1 MSPKKSKAKARP
13 KKARPKMKTA
23 ARVRARTGAKKKAGG
38 KKAVKAR
45 GARKAVK
52 KKTARKAAKKKTA
65 RRAVKKKTARR
76 AVKKKTARKAVKKKT
91 ARKAVKKKTAG
102 KAAKKKTARKAAKKG
117 RATKKAP
124 RKVAAKAA
132 KKATARPRSAPAAK
146 GVALAPVVVKSAP
159 APAETTKPAKGRAK
173 GRGRRRSSRR
183 TIIRRGPDGEILAP
197 GDLLLPGGAKG
208 EEEIQY
214 LFRGCM
220 AAEHPAEEEA
230 ISEVLAKRG
239 IPEGPGERDE
249 LQRTL
254 SWAQERF
261 GGGDVEPIIPI
272 RSNLR
277 RTFPG
282 VVDRARQRRREIG
295 AFLRGLDM
303 GHTETSHM
311 DAHGEASLQSLME
324 WAARLENLVE
334 NLAETP
340 ETNQAHYT
348 QFHRVLDQL
357 EATTEALVIDVEQT
371 LRRLRDR
378 LEH

>member
-1 MSPKKSKAKARP
+1 MSPKKSKAKP
-13 KKARPKMKTA
+13 KKATP
-23 ARVRARTGAKKKAGG
+23 KKKAAKARAVK

-45 GARKAVK
+45 AARK
-52 KKTARKAAKKKTA
+52 
-65 RRAVKKKTARR
+65 
-76 AVKKKTARKAVKKKT
+76 
-91 ARKAVKKKTAG
+91 
-102 KAAKKKTARKAAKKG
+102 
-117 RATKKAP
+117 
-124 RKVAAKAA
+124 KAA
-132 KKATARPRSAPAAK
+132 KKAVKARAGKKAAKKAVKARAGKKAAKKAARPKSTTTRTAAK
-146 GVALAPVVVKSAP
+146 KSTAKSKAAARAAAAKPVVVKPAP
-159 APAETTKPAKGRAK
+159 APPDAPKRKKARS
-173 GRGRRRSSRR
+173 RRRSSRR
-183 TIIRRGPDGEILAP
+183 AIIRRGPDGEILAP
-197 GDLLLPGGAKG
+197 GDLLLPGGPKG

-214 LFRGCM
+214 MFRGCM
-220 AAEHPAEEEA
+220 AAEHPVAEDA
-230 ISEVLAKRG
+230 VNEVLTKRG
-239 IPEGPGERDE
+239 VPEGPGEREE
-249 LQRTL
+249 LQNTIE
-254 SWAQERF
+254 WAQERF

-277 RTFPG
+277 KTFQG

-303 GHTETSHM
+303 GQTETSHM

-324 WAARLENLVE
+324 WAARLESLVE

-340 ETNQAHYT
+340 EMNQAHYT

>member
-1 MSPKKSKAKARP
+1 MSPKKSKAKPKAKP
-13 KKARPKMKTA
+13 KKAS
-23 ARVRARTGAKKKAGG
+23 
-38 KKAVKAR
+38 
-45 GARKAVK
+45 
-52 KKTARKAAKKKTA
+52 AAKKAKP
-65 RRAVKKKTARR
+65 K
-76 AVKKKTARKAVKKKT
+76 
-91 ARKAVKKKTAG
+91 KKKTAG
-102 KAAKKKTARKAAKKG
+102 TRPGARAAKKKAVKKAAKARTVKKVAKKAAKA
-117 RATKKAP
+117 RVAKRTLKKAVKKTAAKPKAKAPKKAP
-124 RKVAAKAA
+124 KKPVAKPKAAAKAVPV
-132 KKATARPRSAPAAK
+132 KA
-146 GVALAPVVVKSAP
+146 VVVKPAP
-159 APAETTKPAKGRAK
+159 APAEATKGKAKGK
-173 GRGRRRSSRR
+173 GRSRRRSSRR
-183 TIIRRGPDGEILAP
+183 AIIRRGPDGEILAP

-214 LFRGCM
+214 IFRGCM
-220 AAEHPAEEEA
+220 AAEHPVAEEA
-230 ISEVLAKRG
+230 VNEVLAKRG
-239 IPEGPGERDE
+239 VPEGPGEREE
-249 LQRTL
+249 LQSTIE
-254 SWAQERF
+254 WAQERF

-277 RTFPG
+277 KTFQG
-282 VVDRARQRRREIG
+282 IVDRARQRRREIG

-340 ETNQAHYT
+340 EMNQAHYT

-357 EATTEALVIDVEQT
+357 EATTEALVVDVEQT

>member
-1 MSPKKSKAKARP
+1 MSPKKSTAKPKKATAKRKARP
-13 KKARPKMKTA
+13 KKAAA
-23 ARVRARTGAKKKAGG
+23 ARKTKRKAAKARVAKKAA
-38 KKAVKAR
+38 KKAVKKAVR
-45 GARKAVK
+45 SKAAKKAVKKAAKGKAAKKAVKKAAKGKAARKAVK
-52 KKTARKAAKKKTA
+52 KAAKGKATK
-65 RRAVKKKTARR
+65 
-76 AVKKKTARKAVKKKT
+76 KAVKKAAAKPK
-91 ARKAVKKKTAG
+91 ARAPKKAPG
-102 KAAKKKTARKAAKKG
+102 KAAAKT
-117 RATKKAP
+117 
-124 RKVAAKAA
+124 AAKASPV
-132 KKATARPRSAPAAK
+132 KT
-146 GVALAPVVVKSAP
+146 VVVKTAP
-159 APAETTKPAKGRAK
+159 APAEATKGKGKAKGRS
-173 GRGRRRSSRR
+173 RRRSSRR
-183 TIIRRGPDGEILAP
+183 AVIRRGPDGEVLAP

-208 EEEIQY
+208 DEEIQY

-220 AAEHPAEEEA
+220 AAEHPVAEDA
-230 ISEVLAKRG
+230 VNEVLGKRG
-239 IPEGPGERDE
+239 VPEGPGEREE
-249 LQRTL
+249 LQGTID
-254 SWAQERF
+254 WAQERF

-272 RSNLR
+272 RNNLR
-277 RTFPG
+277 RTFQG

-334 NLAETP
+334 NLTETP
-340 ETNQAHYT
+340 EMNQAHYT

>member
-1 MSPKKSKAKARP
+1 MSPKKSKAKAKP
-13 KKARPKMKTA
+13 KKKA
-23 ARVRARTGAKKKAGG
+23 AAKKKAVKRATKARAK
-38 KKAVKAR
+38 KKAVKKVA
-45 GARKAVK
+45 
-52 KKTARKAAKKKTA
+52 KKTARKKTAKARAAKKPMKKAA
-65 RRAVKKKTARR
+65 R
-76 AVKKKTARKAVKKKT
+76 
-91 ARKAVKKKTAG
+91 G
-102 KAAKKKTARKAAKKG
+102 KAARKN
-117 RATKKAP
+117 
-124 RKVAAKAA
+124 A
-132 KKATARPRSAPAAK
+132 KKATRGKTAKKPVKKAPAKAAQKKAAAK
-146 GVALAPVVVKSAP
+146 AKAPARSKAAAKTAPAKPVVVKPAP
-159 APAETTKPAKGRAK
+159 APPEASKAKK
-173 GRGRRRSSRR
+173 KKKSRRRSSRR
-183 TIIRRGPDGEILAP
+183 AIIRRGPDGEILAP

-220 AAEHPAEEEA
+220 AAEHPAAEEA
-230 ISEVLAKRG
+230 IGEVLTKRG
-239 IPEGPGERDE
+239 VPEGPGEREE
-249 LQRTL
+249 LQNTID
-254 SWAQERF
+254 WARERF

-277 RTFPG
+277 RTFQG

-334 NLAETP
+334 NLTETP
-340 ETNQAHYT
+340 EMNQAHYT

>member
-1 MSPKKSKAKARP
+1 MSPKKSKAKTKP
-13 KKARPKMKTA
+13 KKAARPRKLGA
-23 ARVRARTGAKKKAGG
+23 AKKKAGAKKQTTTRARPAG
-38 KKAVKAR
+38 KAARKKTTRGTTAKGKGPKKAT
-45 GARKAVK
+45 G
-52 KKTARKAAKKKTA
+52 
-65 RRAVKKKTARR
+65 
-76 AVKKKTARKAVKKKT
+76 
-91 ARKAVKKKTAG
+91 G
-102 KAAKKKTARKAAKKG
+102 KAAKKKVLK
-117 RATKKAP
+117 
-124 RKVAAKAA
+124 KAA
-132 KKATARPRSAPAAK
+132 KKAMKKPAAGPK
-146 GVALAPVVVKSAP
+146 VRAARKPARAKAVATAPVKSVVVKPAP
-159 APAETTKPAKGRAK
+159 APTEATRVKGK
-173 GRGRRRSSRR
+173 GKARSRRRSSRR
-183 TIIRRGPDGEILAP
+183 AVIRRGPDGEILAP

-220 AAEHPAEEEA
+220 AAEHPVPEEA
-230 ISEVLAKRG
+230 IGEVLAKRG
-239 IPEGPGERDE
+239 VPEGPGERDE
-249 LQRTL
+249 LQSTIA
-254 SWAQERF
+254 WAQERF

-272 RSNLR
+272 RANLR
-277 RTFPG
+277 RTFQG

-324 WAARLENLVE
+324 WAARLESLVE

-340 ETNQAHYT
+340 DMNQGHYT

-378 LEH
+378 LGR

>member
-1 MSPKKSKAKARP
+1 MSPKKSKAKP
-13 KKARPKMKTA
+13 KKATP
-23 ARVRARTGAKKKAGG
+23 KKKAAKARAVK

-45 GARKAVK
+45 AARK
-52 KKTARKAAKKKTA
+52 
-65 RRAVKKKTARR
+65 
-76 AVKKKTARKAVKKKT
+76 
-91 ARKAVKKKTAG
+91 
-102 KAAKKKTARKAAKKG
+102 
-117 RATKKAP
+117 
-124 RKVAAKAA
+124 KAA
-132 KKATARPRSAPAAK
+132 KKAVKARAGKKAAKKAARPKSTTTRTAAK
-146 GVALAPVVVKSAP
+146 KSTAKSKAAARAAAAKPVVVKPAP
-159 APAETTKPAKGRAK
+159 APPDAPKRKKARS
-173 GRGRRRSSRR
+173 RRRSSRR
-183 TIIRRGPDGEILAP
+183 AIIRRGPDGEILAP
-197 GDLLLPGGAKG
+197 GDLLLPGGPKG

-214 LFRGCM
+214 MFRGCM
-220 AAEHPAEEEA
+220 AAEHPVAEDA
-230 ISEVLAKRG
+230 VNEVLTKRG
-239 IPEGPGERDE
+239 VPEGPGEREE
-249 LQRTL
+249 LQNTIE
-254 SWAQERF
+254 WAQERF

-277 RTFPG
+277 KTFQG

-303 GHTETSHM
+303 GQTETSHM

-324 WAARLENLVE
+324 WAARLESLVE

-340 ETNQAHYT
+340 EMNQAHYT